1 MTAAAHPNAELIET
15 FYAAFQR
22 RDAEA
27 MVACYAPDVWFS
39 DPVFHDLR
47 GPRAGA
53 MWRMLTARASSL
65 EVTFRDVRADD
76 HVGSAH
82 WEARYVFSATG
93 RSVHNVIDARFELR
107 DGKITRHA
115 DTFDLWRWA
124 GMALGAKGKLLGWAP
139 PIKNAIHKT
148 AMRGLEAFEAK
159 QQA

>member
-65 EVTFRDVRADD
+65 EVTFRDVRAND